1 MNVWLVGA
9 AVLTVAL
16 IPAVVTTLRGR
27 STDRVV
33 GLELTGILLS
43 QMLFLY
49 AVGAKRVAFVDVG
62 LAVAMLAFG
71 AGLVFARFLERW
83 L

>member
-9 AVLTVAL
+9 AVMTLAL
-16 IPAVVTTLRGR
+16 IPAAITALRGR
-27 STDRVV
+27 LTDRLV
-33 GLELTGILLS
+33 GMELMGMLLA

-49 AVGAKRVAFVDVG
+49 AVGIKRVAFVDVG

-71 AGLVFARFLERW
+71 GGLVFARFLERW